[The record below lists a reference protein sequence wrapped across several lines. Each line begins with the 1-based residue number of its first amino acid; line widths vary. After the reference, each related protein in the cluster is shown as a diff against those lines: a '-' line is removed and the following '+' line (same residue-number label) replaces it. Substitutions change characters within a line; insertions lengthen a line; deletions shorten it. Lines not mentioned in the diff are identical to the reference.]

1 MYRYMYVIVFCD
13 AQDSL
18 AGHYEEKLIDHIF
31 NNRMYNKLARPV
43 KNESEILLI
52 KFGLAL
58 QQIIDVVRP
67 EPAPAFHSPSTNSWI
82 PLVYMYMYILTCMSN
97 ILLSNIVS
105 SLVSAPERLENLLLA
120 PPPFPSNPKFWYVE
134 KILCYIHA

>member
-67 EPAPAFHSPSTNSWI
+67 EPAPAFTTCLQSTHL
-82 PLVYMYMYILTCMSN
+82 PLTPEFRLCTCACTS
-97 ILLSNIVS
+97 
-105 SLVSAPERLENLLLA
+105 
-120 PPPFPSNPKFWYVE
+120 
-134 KILCYIHA
+134 